1 MKRVIIS
8 RDINWAEGKVTDSAE
23 TMKIFRTMDKKDLVP
38 GIYKLIVQ
46 DNNLT
51 SKPKYLLPV
60 QVIPY

>member
-8 RDINWAEGKVTDSAE
+8 RDINWAEGKVTDLAE

-51 SKPKYLLPV
+51 SKPKYLLSV